1 MLPYILLADP
11 DARTCDSFAAELD
24 RRIAY
29 ATVCTVEDGQ
39 SFLGFLAKRNW
50 KDLPSMILV
59 NYELPDTKAPDL
71 LRELLTDERYL
82 TIPKLVWGPNGHKRE
97 MDECLVLGVKKYLQ
111 KPDDSF
117 ALGDIVRQIDIMM
130 KAELQIA

>member
-1 MLPYILLADP
+1 MLPYILLADA

-24 RRIAY
+24 RHIAY
-29 ATVCTVEDGQ
+29 ATVCIVEDGQ

-59 NYELPDTKAPDL
+59 NYDLPDAKAPDL

-111 KPDDSF
+111 KPDDSI
-117 ALGDIVRQIDIMM
+117 ALGDIVRQIDSMM

>member
-1 MLPYILLADP
+1 
-11 DARTCDSFAAELD
+11 
-24 RRIAY
+24 
-29 ATVCTVEDGQ
+29 
-39 SFLGFLAKRNW
+39 
-50 KDLPSMILV
+50 MILV

-82 TIPKLVWGPNGHKRE
+82 SIPKLVWGPDGRKRE

-111 KPDDSF
+111 KPDDSI
-117 ALGDIVRQIDIMM
+117 ALGDIVRQIDSIM

>member
-1 MLPYILLADP
+1 MLPYILLADA

-59 NYELPDTKAPDL
+59 NYDLPDTKAPEL

-82 TIPKLVWGPNGHKRE
+82 TIPKLVWGPDGNKRE

-117 ALGDIVRQIDIMM
+117 ALGDIVRQIDCMM

>member
-1 MLPYILLADP
+1 
-11 DARTCDSFAAELD
+11 
-24 RRIAY
+24 
-29 ATVCTVEDGQ
+29 
-39 SFLGFLAKRNW
+39 
-50 KDLPSMILV
+50 MILV
-59 NYELPDTKAPDL
+59 NYDLPDTKAPDL

-82 TIPKLVWGPNGHKRE
+82 TIPKLVWGPDGHKRE

-117 ALGDIVRQIDIMM
+117 ALGDIVRQIDSMM

>member
-1 MLPYILLADP
+1 MLPYILLADA

-39 SFLGFLAKRNW
+39 SFLGFLAKRSW

-59 NYELPDTKAPDL
+59 NYDLPDTKAPDL

-82 TIPKLVWGPNGHKRE
+82 TIPKLVWGPDGLKRE
-97 MDECLVLGVKKYLQ
+97 KDECLVLGVKQYLQ
-111 KPDDSF
+111 KPDDSV
-117 ALGDIVRQIDIMM
+117 ALGNIVRQIDTMM

>member
-1 MLPYILLADP
+1 MLPYILLADA

-59 NYELPDTKAPDL
+59 NYDLPDTKAPDL

-82 TIPKLVWGPNGHKRE
+82 TIPKLVWGPDGHKRE

-117 ALGDIVRQIDIMM
+117 ALGDIVRQIDSMM